1 MNLRLSQ
8 IASIILIIFTFFLG
22 IFLYPKM
29 PSLMAAHW
37 NAQGEINGYLPKIWV
52 LFTMP
57 ALSGI
62 LFLFLVLIPKIDPL
76 RENIK
81 KFGKYFDEFVFTM
94 ILFLSYIYVLQIFW
108 NLGYSFNIMR
118 LLSPAF
124 AILFFVTGILVK
136 NSKQNW
142 FIGIRTPWTLSDKK
156 IWDKTNKLGGEL
168 FQFSAVLSLGGAL
181 MPHLAIYFVL
191 IPVVFSSFFIIIY
204 SYIIYT
210 KSNKAFK

>member
-1 MNLRLSQ
+1 
-8 IASIILIIFTFFLG
+8 
-22 IFLYPKM
+22 
-29 PSLMAAHW
+29 
-37 NAQGEINGYLPKIWV
+37 
-52 LFTMP
+52 
-57 ALSGI
+57 
-62 LFLFLVLIPKIDPL
+62 
-76 RENIK
+76 
-81 KFGKYFDEFVFTM
+81 M